1 MEPVL
6 VVDDEPHVRAIVGH
20 WVQSFGYAAHEA
32 PDADSAL
39 SILESATVSVALC
52 DVRLPGH
59 DGLWLTDQIR
69 DRHPETAIILA
80 TGMDDGTVAKR
91 GAELGA
97 MDYLVKPF
105 GGDRL
110 AGALRRAVDWHRD
123 AVATRGWMT
132 RLRSEQADRRERL
145 FNVLAG
151 KESMR
156 AGGDDARLQELGLDA
171 SAVWGAS
178 ALDRIIEWRR
188 RVDPRAYA
196 AAERVMRLASATGRR
211 LGLNDR
217 DIAVLEGAAL
227 LHDLGLLT
235 MPPSLLEKP
244 ADFTTEERSLMRQH
258 PLVAYN
264 LLQGHPE
271 VAEAATLVLAAYEG
285 FGGIGYPRGLSGQ
298 EIPLASRILAV
309 AIAYQAM
316 QTARPHRAALP
327 SGEAVLE
334 IFRCRESQFDP
345 QVVETFVTMLT
356 SH

>member
-20 WVQSFGYAAHEA
+20 WVQSFGYTAHEA
-32 PDADSAL
+32 ADADTAL

-52 DVRLPGH
+52 DVRMPGH

-69 DRHPETAIILA
+69 DRHPETAVILA
-80 TGMDDGTVAKR
+80 TGADDGTVAKR
-91 GAELGA
+91 GVELGA

-123 AVATRGWMT
+123 AVATRAWMI

-151 KESMR
+151 TESMPATR
-156 AGGDDARLQELGLDA
+156 DDARLQEFGLDA
-171 SAVWGAS
+171 KAVWGAS
-178 ALDRIIEWRR
+178 ALDRIVEWRR
-188 RVDPRAYA
+188 NIDPRGHA
-196 AAERVMRLASATGRR
+196 AAERVMRLATATARR
-211 LGLNDR
+211 LGVSDAE
-217 DIAVLEGAAL
+217 IKGLEGAAL

-235 MPPSLLEKP
+235 MPPAMLEKP
-244 ADFTTEERSLMRQH
+244 ADFTNEERALMRQH

-264 LLQGHPE
+264 LLQSHRE
-271 VAEAATLVLAAYEG
+271 LAEAAALVLAAYEG

-316 QTARPHRAALP
+316 QTSRPHRAALP
-327 SGEAVLE
+327 SSEAVLE

-345 QVVETFVTMLT
+345 EVVEAFVTMLT

>member
-1 MEPVL
+1 MVPVL

-32 PDADSAL
+32 PDADAAL
-39 SILESATVSVALC
+39 SILDNSTVSVAVC

-59 DGLWLTDQIR
+59 DGLWLTDKIR
-69 DRHPETAIILA
+69 DRYPETAVILA
-80 TGMDDGTVAKR
+80 TGADDGTVAKR

-123 AVATRGWMT
+123 AVATRGWMV
-132 RLRSEQADRRERL
+132 RLRAEQADRRQRL

-151 KESMR
+151 TETR
-156 AGGDDARLQELGLDA
+156 PTADDVRLQEFGLDA
-171 SAVWGAS
+171 KAVWGAS
-178 ALDRIIEWRR
+178 ARDRIVEWRR
-188 RVDPRAYA
+188 TMDPRGYA
-196 AAERVMRLASATGRR
+196 AAERVMRLAMATGRR
-211 LGLNDR
+211 LGLSEAELK
-217 DIAVLEGAAL
+217 ILEGAAL

-235 MPPSLLEKP
+235 MPPALLDKP
-244 ADFTTEERSLMRQH
+244 ADFTTDERALMRQH

-264 LLQGHPE
+264 LLQAHPE
-271 VAEAATLVLAAYEG
+271 LSESAALVLAAYEG

-316 QTARPHRAALP
+316 QTTRPHRTALP

-345 QVVETFVTMLT
+345 QVAETFVTMLS